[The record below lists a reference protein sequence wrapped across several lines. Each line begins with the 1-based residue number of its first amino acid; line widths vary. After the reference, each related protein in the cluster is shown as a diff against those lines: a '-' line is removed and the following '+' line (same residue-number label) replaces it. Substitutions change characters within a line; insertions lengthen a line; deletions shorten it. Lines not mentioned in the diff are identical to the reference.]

1 VPLGILSAISNAQI
15 EETIKQLKNTLAHL
29 EEIIERKVDAAIQEK
44 MGDSELSDAQRKKK
58 EELVEKLTKQFK
70 EEVNAR
76 IEQMER
82 IRDTD
87 SI

>member
-1 VPLGILSAISNAQI
+1 MPLGILSAISNAQI